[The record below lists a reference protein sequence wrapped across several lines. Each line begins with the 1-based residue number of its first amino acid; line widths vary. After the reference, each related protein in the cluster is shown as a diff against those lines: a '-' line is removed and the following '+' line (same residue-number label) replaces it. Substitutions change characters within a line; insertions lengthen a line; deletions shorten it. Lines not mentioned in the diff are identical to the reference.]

1 MVDGA
6 GGPRASKPASAGLKR
21 SANLLDFDGSLVAD
35 VEVIGGS
42 ASFSGLACLLRRRL
56 FCREIASGAASC
68 SFTGGGLLMLSDL
81 PLSVLR
87 LAMASGIGG
96 GSDELSA
103 LL

>member
-1 MVDGA
+1 LVDGA
-6 GGPRASKPASAGLKR
+6 GGPRASRPASAGLKR

-35 VEVIGGS
+35 VEVADS
-42 ASFSGLACLLRRRL
+42 AGFSVVACLLRRML
-56 FCREIASGAASC
+56 FCREIASGVASC
-68 SFTGGGLLMLSDL
+68 SFTIGGWLMLSDL

-87 LAMASGIGG
+87 LAIASGMGG